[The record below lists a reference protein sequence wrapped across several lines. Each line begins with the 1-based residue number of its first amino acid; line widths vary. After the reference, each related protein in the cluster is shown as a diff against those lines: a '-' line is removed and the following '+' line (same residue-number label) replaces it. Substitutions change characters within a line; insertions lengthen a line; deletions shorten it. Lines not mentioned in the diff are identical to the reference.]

1 MLDFLRQRLSPQE
14 QEEFDKYDGRA
25 ALASHFLVW
34 PSVLAIAFY
43 ASGLV
48 NTALIFLV
56 VAVVALAV
64 LLRMAKR
71 ARAMRELAEKRYE
84 ALIGMEDEDKT

>member
-1 MLDFLRQRLSPQE
+1 MLDFLRQRLSE
-14 QEEFDKYDGRA
+14 EEREEFDKYDGRA
-25 ALASHFLVW
+25 SLASHFLVW
-34 PSVLAIAFY
+34 PGILALAFY
-43 ASGLV
+43 AAGMV

-84 ALIGMEDEDKT
+84 TLIGMEDEEKT